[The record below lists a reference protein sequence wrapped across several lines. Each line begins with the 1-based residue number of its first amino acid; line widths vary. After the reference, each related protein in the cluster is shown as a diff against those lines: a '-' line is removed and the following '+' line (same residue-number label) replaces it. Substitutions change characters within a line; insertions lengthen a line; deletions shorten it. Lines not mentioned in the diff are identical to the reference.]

1 MPQKAEKAST
11 GAGKASES
19 QGTLHCKVYR
29 PQTETESYGEKKVAP
44 GEGGTERAREKKHKI
59 PICDATIDH
68 YHLRG

>member
-29 PQTETESYGEKKVAP
+29 PQTETESYGEKRVAP
-44 GEGGTERAREKKHKI
+44 GEGGTEMAREKKH
-59 PICDATIDH
+59 
-68 YHLRG
+68 